1 MQYNAQTMAA
11 PQGPLAP
18 PTKPFH
24 GLGAFYDGP
33 SSNNSFNLPSSANYV
48 GFMSGFP
55 YHSNNTTNLSGYPN
69 DNSAWHVQNDTAN
82 VNTSSYFGNHS
93 SILGSSPMV
102 QSDFSRNYPSSQPPP
117 PQDNTPKQPQTTET
131 TPTTTSSNY
140 VWIGGQQPT
149 RNRKKRKPYTK
160 YQTLEL
166 EKEFLYNMYLTR
178 DRRTDISR
186 ALNLTERQV
195 KIWFQNRRMKL
206 KKMRL
211 REENERKQQEQQQTA
226 PHSLP

>member
-1 MQYNAQTMAA
+1 MQYNTQTMAA
-11 PQGPLAP
+11 SQGLTP

-24 GLGAFYDGP
+24 SLGAFYDGP
-33 SSNNSFNLPSSANYV
+33 SSNNSFNLPTNTNYV

-55 YHSNNTTNLSGYPN
+55 YHHASGGQNLGSYGNENP
-69 DNSAWHVQNDTAN
+69 SWHVQNDTT
-82 VNTSSYFGNHS
+82 NTSSYFTNHTG
-93 SILGSSPMV
+93 ILGSSSMV
-102 QSDFSRNYPSSQPPP
+102 QSDFSRNYPVTQPPQHS
-117 PQDNTPKQPQTTET
+117 QDTTPKQPQTTPD
-131 TPTTTSSNY
+131 TPTTSSSY

-178 DRRTDISR
+178 DRRTDIAR
-186 ALNLTERQV
+186 ALNLSERQI

-211 REENERKQQEQQQTA
+211 REENERKQQDGHQPQHTLA
-226 PHSLP
+226 

>member
-1 MQYNAQTMAA
+1 MQYNTQTMAT
-11 PQGPLAP
+11 PQGLAP

-24 GLGAFYDGP
+24 SLGAFYDGA
-33 SSNNSFNLPSSANYV
+33 SSNNSYNLPSSANYV

-55 YHSNNTTNLSGYPN
+55 YHANNTTNLSGYPN
-69 DNSAWHVQNDTAN
+69 DNAAWHVQNDTSNA
-82 VNTSSYFGNHS
+82 SSYFSNHS
-93 SILGSSPMV
+93 SLLGSSPMV
-102 QSDFSRNYPSSQPPP
+102 QSEFSRNYPVSQPAQTPES
-117 PQDNTPKQPQTTET
+117 TPKQTTTTET
-131 TPTTTSSNY
+131 TPTSSSNY

-211 REENERKQQEQQQTA
+211 REENERKQQEQQANA
-226 PHSLP
+226 PHTLP